1 MLDLVAIQDVALPVV
16 SMQAPDRC
24 EPVVRIQ
31 GSSVSQV
38 QVLPERV
45 QGRVAKLGVI
55 ACQDL
60 VVAIG
65 SGALKVPDA
74 PGIYGWQTCEEGVC
88 EAVAINNSGVFVGVK
103 PHHSY
108 IA

>member
-16 SMQAPDRC
+16 SMQAPDRR

-45 QGRVAKLGVI
+45 QGRVVRLGVI
-55 ACQDL
+55 ASQDL

-65 SGALKVPDA
+65 SGTLEVPDA
-74 PGIYGWQTCEEGVC
+74 PGIYGWQACQEGIGQ
-88 EAVAINNSGVFVGVK
+88 AVAINDCSVVIGVK
-103 PHHSY
+103 SH
-108 IA
+108 